1 MNEPR
6 IQSGVIEKDGRLAA
20 WATLGPLPRKRP
32 VRVLAGPWRR
42 TMRRA
47 CLDEAAL
54 RVAIKIVR
62 GTGP

>member
-1 MNEPR
+1 MNKPR

-20 WATLGPLPRKRP
+20 WATLGPLLCKRP
-32 VRVLAGPWRR
+32 VRVLSGPWRR

-47 CLDEAAL
+47 CVDEAAL
-54 RVAIKIVR
+54 RVAIRIVQ